1 MVSMAGWS
9 RSSIIHRRIMRVRFR
24 NLDNVNWR
32 GRRRSGVARIEVL
45 ALLCCVGVAGIMV
58 GACDGS
64 KSAGRI
70 EADRKQCLA
79 NLKNIAEAL
88 AAYHQANDQRW
99 PYIEMLKSAPMH
111 DPPWSSLA
119 DALKPSLADPAK
131 SLHCPADVRTL
142 EDGSPLLAKFSR
154 KTTWFETEG
163 TSYEWSFA
171 AAYGGR
177 RVGEEEFGKLM
188 RLGRADQPL
197 LRDFDTFHAGDD
209 AGSFNTLN
217 ADLKPR
223 TSREARKGR
232 N

>member
-1 MVSMAGWS
+1 MQLRQVRNTGEG
-9 RSSIIHRRIMRVRFR
+9 RIQ
-24 NLDNVNWR
+24 R
-32 GRRRSGVARIEVL
+32 GIARIEVL
-45 ALLCCVGVAGIMV
+45 ALVCCVAVSGMMV
-58 GACDGS
+58 GACDG

-70 EADRKQCLA
+70 EADRNQCLA
-79 NLKNIAEAL
+79 NLKDIAAAL
-88 AAYHQANDQRW
+88 SAYHQANDQRW

-111 DPPWSSLA
+111 TPPWSSLA
-119 DALKPSLADPAK
+119 DALKPHLTDPAK
-131 SLHCPADVRTL
+131 SLRCPADVRTL
-142 EDGSPLLAKFSR
+142 EDESPLLAKFSR

-177 RVGEEEFGKLM
+177 QVGKEDFGKLM

-197 LRDFDTFHAGDD
+197 LRDFDTFHDGDD